1 MKLRL
6 PAVLILLG
14 LSPVPAFAW
23 AQLGHRLVAELAAAR
38 LTQPAQAQV
47 AALLADEP
55 DPTLAGIASWADNL
69 RDSDPPRFQATS
81 SWHYINSRDGSC
93 NLMLERD
100 CPDGNC
106 IVGAIEAQRR
116 ILADQGQPQA
126 ARRDA
131 LKFLV
136 HLVADMHQPLH
147 AANRRDS
154 GGNRFQ
160 ISLRTGLAPEVY
172 ARSNYAN
179 GVMATNLH
187 AVWDYYVLASAG
199 LSARQYF
206 SQLRSR
212 LPVPRARQAGT
223 ALSWA
228 RESCAFID
236 ARKLYPQQHAM
247 DHAYLDSMRPLAE
260 QRIQIAALRL
270 AELLNESLKAVTAGP

>member
-14 LSPVPAFAW
+14 LFPAPVFAW
-23 AQLGHRLVAELAAAR
+23 AQLGHRLVAELAATR
-38 LTQPAQAQV
+38 LTQPVQAQV
-47 AALLADEP
+47 AGLLASEP
-55 DPTLAGIASWADNL
+55 DPTLGGIASWADSL
-69 RDSDPPRFQATS
+69 RDSDPPRFKATS
-81 SWHYINSRDGSC
+81 PWHYINSRDGSC
-93 NLMLERD
+93 SFALERD

-116 ILADQGQPQA
+116 ILADPRQPQA

-136 HLVADMHQPLH
+136 HLVADVHQPLH

-160 ISLRTGLAPEVY
+160 VSLRTDLAPEAY
-172 ARSNYAN
+172 ARGNYAN

-199 LSARQYF
+199 LPARQYF
-206 SQLRSR
+206 AQLQSG
-212 LPVPRARQAGT
+212 LPALQARHAGT

-228 RESCAFID
+228 RESCALID
-236 ARKLYPQQHAM
+236 ARKLYPQQHVM
-247 DHAYLDSMRPLAE
+247 DHAYLESMRPLAE
-260 QRIQIAALRL
+260 QRMQIAALRL
-270 AELLNESLKAVTAGP
+270 ARLLNESLR